1 MRVAGAV
8 RRGERGVTLMV
19 VLVALVVIGLAAGIA
34 GRATSSLLQQE
45 REAELLFR
53 GDQYRRA
60 IERYHKA
67 KHGSAA
73 GMYPNKLEDLLRD
86 PRSVQIKRHL
96 RQLYKDPFS
105 GGDFDLI
112 QQGGEITGLSGGA
125 TSLGV
130 IKGVRSSSQLKP
142 FKEDGF
148 PRVYE
153 AFRGADTYSKWEFIY
168 EPPRLQPGQA
178 VTPAAPPANLPQ

>member
-1 MRVAGAV
+1 MAGAV
-8 RRGERGVTLMV
+8 WQGERGVTLMV

-34 GRATSSLLQQE
+34 GRATSSLLQQD

-60 IERYHKA
+60 IESYHKA

-86 PRSVQIKRHL
+86 PRSLQVKRHL

-125 TSLGV
+125 TSLGA
-130 IKGVRSSSQLKP
+130 IKGVRSTSQLKP

-153 AFRGADTYSKWEFIY
+153 AFKGATSYNLWEFVY
-168 EPPRLQPGQA
+168 EPPRLQPGQPGTA
-178 VTPAAPPANLPQ
+178 PPAAPPANLPQ